1 MERFKRYL
9 GVELGEKQADLLED
23 CAWCPL
29 RKLRE
34 EFREMSGPFGI
45 LRAEALRG
53 DFTQNLIPQLCV
65 VELPKQYVEA
75 LRHGLREMLVVLE
88 GLHDGGLCCGSVAVM
103 FDGKADDFVDAEFD
117 RLGLHVLFTLG
128 DVIRWRGE
136 TPTTLHISGFVVIDI
151 THPINVSL
159 SPLTVQILDVF
170 SFRTLLI
177 RVSMGTIWSF
187 HDHSGALFF
196 AAALGC
202 AAFPPRPLR
211 DFAGAPAAGASS

>member
-1 MERFKRYL
+1 M
-9 GVELGEKQADLLED
+9 GEKQADLLED
-23 CAWCPL
+23 GAWGPL
-29 RKLRE
+29 RELRKE
-34 EFREMSGPFGI
+34 SREVSGPFGI
-45 LRAEALRG
+45 LRAETLRC

-75 LRHGLREMLVVLE
+75 FRHGLREMLVVLE
-88 GLHDGGLCCGSVAVM
+88 GLHDGGLCCRAVAVM
-103 FDGKADDFVDAEFD
+103 LDGKADDFVDAEFD
-117 RLGLHVLFTLG
+117 RLGLHVLLTLG
-128 DVIRWRGE
+128 DVIRWCGE
-136 TPTTLHISGFVVIDI
+136 TPITLPMNGFVVIDRDI

-187 HDHSGALFF
+187 HDHSGALFL

-211 DFAGAPAAGASS
+211 DFAGAAAAGASS